1 MSVRWKMLRVVA
13 LEAPADGLADALLEA
28 LKRQAR
34 RQLDDELDGLRACD
48 GVSSQ
53 DLEANTVGRT

>member
-1 MSVRWKMLRVVA
+1 MLRVVA

-53 DLEANTVGRT
+53 DLEANAVRRT